1 MFADQCLRCQMHALS
16 IELNPFPTHHAGTQ
30 AWTRSAVK
38 KRISIASIQ
47 RAESGV
53 KVIADRRCPMH
64 RDTLV
69 HMAVDAKRPGCQ
81 RSRLAGFKVHD
92 LRTCMHAGIG
102 ATCTMNGDG
111 CLGDMAQ
118 CLFELRLNRM
128 AMRLTLP
135 AAKAAAVIFD
145 GECITQGFS

>member
-1 MFADQCLRCQMHALS
+1 
-16 IELNPFPTHHAGTQ
+16 
-30 AWTRSAVK
+30 
-38 KRISIASIQ
+38 
-47 RAESGV
+47 
-53 KVIADRRCPMH
+53 MH

-81 RSRLAGFKVHD
+81 WARLAGFKMHD

-102 ATCTMNGDG
+102 ASSTMNGDG

-118 CLFELRLNRM
+118 CLFELCLNRM
-128 AMRLTLP
+128 AMRLALP